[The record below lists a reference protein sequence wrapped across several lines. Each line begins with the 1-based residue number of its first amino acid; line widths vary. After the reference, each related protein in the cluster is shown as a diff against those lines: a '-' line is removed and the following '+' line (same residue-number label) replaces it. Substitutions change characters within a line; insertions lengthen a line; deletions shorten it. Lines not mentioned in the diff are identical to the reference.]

1 MDGVGAGESVS
12 GGGAGGDPR
21 VPGDGDGDGV
31 FDTGDVGEGAGG
43 DRRGPPE
50 TGEGEGEIWDEVRSA
65 IEMMRTTMEITER
78 ASNDGGEESA
88 IDARRA
94 DSCRSDAE
102 KGDVPFRPATFIVG
116 RRWSTVT
123 SGIQLRR
130 YRPDKEKDP
139 MQQNIRPSGPL
150 HDQNRSSL
158 SRCKSHHHHKCPRPS
173 VGTYI
178 RCLLEGI

>member
-31 FDTGDVGEGAGG
+31 FDVGDVGEGAGG

-50 TGEGEGEIWDEVRSA
+50 TGEGEGEGEIWDEVRSA

-78 ASNDGGEESA
+78 ASNDGGEEESA
-88 IDARRA
+88 IDARGA

-102 KGDVPFRPATFIVG
+102 KGDVPLRPATFIVG
-116 RRWSTVT
+116 RHWSTVT

-130 YRPDKEKDP
+130 CRPDKEKDP
-139 MQQNIRPSGPL
+139 LQQSIG
-150 HDQNRSSL
+150 
-158 SRCKSHHHHKCPRPS
+158 PS
-173 VGTYI
+173 VHSTI
-178 RCLLEGI
+178 RTVHY